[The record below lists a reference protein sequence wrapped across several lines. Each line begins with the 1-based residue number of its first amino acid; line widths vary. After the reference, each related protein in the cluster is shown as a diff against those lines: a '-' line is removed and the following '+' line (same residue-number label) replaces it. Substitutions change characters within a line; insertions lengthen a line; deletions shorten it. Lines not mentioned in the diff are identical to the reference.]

1 MGGIFPLRET
11 VSLGEDRDPRLIE
24 LDEDVADEVFDALSS
39 RTTRTIF
46 AELHASPQTASD
58 LAEVTDTSVQNA
70 QYHLEKLVAADLVEV
85 VDTWYSERGT
95 EMKVYAPTDEALV
108 LLAGEDTEGALRS
121 LLKRVVGV
129 LAVLLPGSAVV
140 AILADRLTAPDSA
153 QSFQSAGAGA
163 GTETAETEEEAAP
176 RESSEEGA
184 DSSGEELVADGDGA
198 DGGDDVAGGSGD
210 SGGDGGGDSGMAE
223 TPDAEQMDAE
233 NATLRGNETNGTGS
247 NETADTIA
255 TPEATEG
262 AVDTAT
268 GTTPTGMTPT
278 PDPEAADVAVAAA
291 GGLDPALVA
300 GLSFFFGGAF
310 VLALLAVAW
319 YWSVRG

>member
-70 QYHLEKLVAADLVEV
+70 QYHLQKLVAADLVEV

-108 LLAGEDTEGALRS
+108 LFAGEDTAGALRS
-121 LLKRVVGV
+121 LLKRIVGV
-129 LAVLLPGSAVV
+129 LAVLLPGSAAV
-140 AILADRLTAPDSA
+140 AVLADRLTTSNRTLQSTSDAGPDREA
-153 QSFQSAGAGA
+153 IEGGDAAGSEPVEDQA
-163 GTETAETEEEAAP
+163 AERDQEAI
-176 RESSEEGA
+176 A
-184 DSSGEELVADGDGA
+184 DSGGG
-198 DGGDDVAGGSGD
+198 DGGDDLSGGSGD
-210 SGGDGGGDSGMAE
+210 SGGDGAGDGDGGQVE
-223 TPDAEQMDAE
+223 TPDAGQLDSE
-233 NATLRGNETNGTGS
+233 NATLRGNGTNPTGS
-247 NETADTIA
+247 EETADAIA
-255 TPEATEG
+255 TPDSTREAVEAATE
-262 AVDTAT
+262 TA
-268 GTTPTGMTPT
+268 PTPT
-278 PDPEAADVAVAAA
+278 PEVADVAAATA

-300 GLSFFFGGAF
+300 GVSFFLGGAF
-310 VLALLAVAW
+310 VLAVLAVAW
-319 YWSVRG
+319 YWSTRG